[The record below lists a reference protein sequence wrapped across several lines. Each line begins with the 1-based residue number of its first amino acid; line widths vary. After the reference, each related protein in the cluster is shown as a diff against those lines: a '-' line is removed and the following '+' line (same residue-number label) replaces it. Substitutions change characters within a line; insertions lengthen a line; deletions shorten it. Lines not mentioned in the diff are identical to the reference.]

1 MLEAGG
7 SRVGEIA
14 DLDDVVMADH
24 GAVGTDPRRCE
35 IVLGLLA
42 KKWMIPILVELDSE
56 PRRRQYLFNRLKVSS
71 SRLDPTIQEMT
82 RWGVIERA
90 WIPCGR
96 TDGPA
101 LAITDLG
108 RSLLAT
114 LTRLS
119 EWQSAHHSEL
129 LANDVDWR
137 AVHDDGQT

>member
-1 MLEAGG
+1 
-7 SRVGEIA
+7 VGEIA
-14 DLDDVVMADH
+14 DLDDMVMADH
-24 GAVGTDPRRCE
+24 GSAGTDPRRCE

-82 RWGVIERA
+82 RWGLVERA

-108 RSLLAT
+108 LSLLAT

>member
-1 MLEAGG
+1 M
-7 SRVGEIA
+7 GEIA
-14 DLDDVVMADH
+14 DLDVVVTADQ
-24 GAVGTDPRRCE
+24 APADADPRRCE

-42 KKWMIPILVELDSE
+42 KKWMIPILVELDAE
-56 PRRRQYLFNRLKVSS
+56 PRRRQNLFNRLKVSS

-82 RWGVIERA
+82 RWGLIERA
-90 WIPCGR
+90 WIPSGR

-101 LAITDLG
+101 IAITDLG

-114 LTRLS
+114 LTRLG
-119 EWQSAHHSEL
+119 EWQSTHHSEL

>member
-1 MLEAGG
+1 M
-7 SRVGEIA
+7 GEIA
-14 DLDDVVMADH
+14 DLDDMVMADH
-24 GAVGTDPRRCE
+24 DSVGTDPRRCE

-56 PRRRQYLFNRLKVSS
+56 PRRRQYLFSRLKVSS

-82 RWGVIERA
+82 RWGLVERA

-119 EWQSAHHSEL
+119 EWQSTHHSEL